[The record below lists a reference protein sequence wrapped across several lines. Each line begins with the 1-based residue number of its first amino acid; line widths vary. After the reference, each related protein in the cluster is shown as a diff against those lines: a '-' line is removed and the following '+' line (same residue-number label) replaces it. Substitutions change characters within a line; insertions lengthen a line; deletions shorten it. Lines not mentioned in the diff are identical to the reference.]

1 MFLDEE
7 IAAAVKGMNKNSAP
21 GPDGFGP
28 SFYAAAWSAVK
39 TQVVGMAAAFH
50 SGRLELDRINRS
62 YMVLLPKKSE
72 AKLVSDFRPICL
84 QNCSVKIISKM
95 LTTRLQGVIGGLIDL
110 DQTGFLKGRSIAEN
124 FVYAMELVQCCHKQK
139 LATVVL
145 KLDFAKAF
153 DTVQWPALLDILS
166 ARGFSSR
173 WVGWILHLLS
183 SSKTAILVNGCPGPW
198 FDCKRGLRQGDP
210 ISPYLFLLVAD
221 VLQRLIKVDSSIRHP
236 VQTELPG
243 AVLQYA
249 DDTLIV
255 MRGDVVG
262 VQKLAALLEQ
272 FSAATG
278 LAINFSKS
286 VLVPL
291 HMEDADV
298 LQCVTTL
305 GCRREGFP
313 QSYLGLPLSNTKL
326 KLDAFTPLIAKADK
340 YLAGWQAALLNP
352 MGRLVLV
359 NAVLDSQL
367 IYHMSALLL
376 APGIIKKV
384 DQRRR
389 GFLWSG
395 AGQTNGA
402 KCLVAWDDVQKNR
415 PGRSCKRCWAFSK
428 MSISVMNQTFES
440 AADNKLQSGMVY
452 QVLRGGGAVTDEGAG
467 FIWKCRA
474 PPLVQF
480 FGWLALRGRLQCRA
494 NLVVKGVV
502 PDDVCVACRDE
513 VETSTHILFQCRFAV
528 QFWSLLHIGTP
539 ASSPRALLHL
549 LRRPHDIPALHFN
562 TFALLCCWNIWK
574 KRNKIIFEGVPATM
588 SQFLGSVRAEAALW
602 RHRLKV
608 EDRWVV
614 DVWCSKLVLAN

>member
-1 MFLDEE
+1 MLLAFSQVRSLCTDRLHQELKERAAYWKQKSKHKAIQEADANTAFHHARATIRHRGGQISTVQVGDQEFATHEGKIGAVTNYYRGLMGVRDELVWHFSLRELYPAQVDHDLDAMFLDEE
-7 IAAAVKGMNKNSAP
+7 VAAAVKGMNKNSAP

-62 YMVLLPKKSE
+62 YMVLLPKKFE

-124 FVYAMELVQCCHKQK
+124 FVYAMELVQCCHKRK
-139 LATVVL
+139 LPTVVL

-286 VLVPL
+286 ILVPL

-326 KLDAFTPLIAKADK
+326 KLDAFTSLIAKADK
-340 YLAGWQAALLNP
+340 YLAGW
-352 MGRLVLV
+352 
-359 NAVLDSQL
+359 
-367 IYHMSALLL
+367 
-376 APGIIKKV
+376 
-384 DQRRR
+384 
-389 GFLWSG
+389 
-395 AGQTNGA
+395 
-402 KCLVAWDDVQKNR
+402 
-415 PGRSCKRCWAFSK
+415 
-428 MSISVMNQTFES
+428 
-440 AADNKLQSGMVY
+440 
-452 QVLRGGGAVTDEGAG
+452 
-467 FIWKCRA
+467 
-474 PPLVQF
+474 
-480 FGWLALRGRLQCRA
+480 
-494 NLVVKGVV
+494 
-502 PDDVCVACRDE
+502 
-513 VETSTHILFQCRFAV
+513 
-528 QFWSLLHIGTP
+528 
-539 ASSPRALLHL
+539 
-549 LRRPHDIPALHFN
+549 
-562 TFALLCCWNIWK
+562 
-574 KRNKIIFEGVPATM
+574 
-588 SQFLGSVRAEAALW
+588 
-602 RHRLKV
+602 
-608 EDRWVV
+608 
-614 DVWCSKLVLAN
+614 